1 MLPRKLQAGQNF
13 KTATVNKV
21 NEIIDYLKTQ
31 RITGDNKTI
40 LVNQFTAGV
49 GLSVIGIGG
58 KAGRWR
64 FIPI

>member
-49 GLSVIGIGG
+49 GLSVIANGG
-58 KAGRWR
+58 KGGRRWI
-64 FIPI
+64 FNI

>member
-40 LVNQFTAGV
+40 LVNQYTAGV
-49 GLSVIGIGG
+49 GLSIITDGG
-58 KAGRWR
+58 KGGRRW
-64 FIPI
+64 FNI